1 MIDPALI
8 AAAVAEA
15 EAEQQPQ
22 RQSTS
27 QDLSYL
33 HQALQEA
40 TRDNQL
46 AEARLRCLQRA
57 YGPR

>member
-1 MIDPALI
+1 MIDRALI

-22 RQSTS
+22 RPYPYIE
-27 QDLSYL
+27 DLE
-33 HQALQEA
+33 QAVQE
-40 TRDNQL
+40 L

-57 YGPR
+57 YSPR

>member
-1 MIDPALI
+1 MIDRALI

-15 EAEQQPQ
+15 EAEQRQP
-22 RQSTS
+22 TS

>member
-1 MIDPALI
+1 MIDPALV

-15 EAEQQPQ
+15 EAEQRQP
-22 RQSTS
+22 TS

-57 YGPR
+57 CGPR

>member
-22 RQSTS
+22 RPYPDQE
-27 QDLSYL
+27 YL
-33 HQALQEA
+33 AMTLREA
-40 TRDNQL
+40 EFERL
-46 AEARLRCLQRA
+46 AEARRLRCLQRA